1 MSTTQG
7 TMSYLPADHDER
19 DGVIETLRAR
29 FEAHPHRHAGISWD
43 DVAVRLTEHPETLRA
58 LRGMEETGGEPDV
71 VGYDAKADAFLFYD
85 CAAETPAGR
94 RSLCLDE
101 EALRSRRRNPP
112 QGSAVGQAA
121 SMGVELMG
129 ETEYR
134 HLQSLGEFDLKTSS
148 WLATPA
154 DVRALGGALFGDRRF
169 GRVFVYHNGADSY
182 YGARGWRGVLRV

>member
-1 MSTTQG
+1 
-7 TMSYLPADHDER
+7 MSYLPADHDER
-19 DGVIETLRAR
+19 DGMIETLRAR
-29 FEAHPHRHAGISWD
+29 FEAHPHRHAGLSWD
-43 DVAVRLTEHPETLRA
+43 DVAARLAEHPETLRA

-71 VGYDAKADAFLFYD
+71 VGYDAEGDAFLLYD
-85 CAAETPAGR
+85 CTAETPAGR

-169 GRVFVYHNGADSY
+169 GRVFVYHNGAESY

>member
-1 MSTTQG
+1 MI
-7 TMSYLPADHDER
+7 D
-19 DGVIETLRAR
+19 TLRGR
-29 FEAHPHRHAGISWD
+29 FEAHPHRHQGIAWD
-43 DVAVRLTEHPETLRA
+43 DVAARLAERPAALTA
-58 LRGMEETGGEPDV
+58 LRGMEDTGGQPDV
-71 VGYDAKADAFLFYD
+71 VGYDAEAEAFLFYD

-94 RSLCLDE
+94 RSLCLDD

-169 GRVFVYHNGADSY
+169 GRVFVYHNGAESY